1 MTRISR
7 PNITINGI
15 ARLAGV
21 TKGTV
26 SKVINNYRGINEKT
40 RQRVLKIIE
49 DVGYEPN
56 SAAQTLAFRRTGNIG
71 LIIPHAPEHSITG
84 AFWSSLVSAI
94 TREATNQGYSLVLL
108 LPQAENRLH
117 ELFTSTIRK
126 KRVDGLI
133 LGAELLDKRFLA
145 TLLSAEARFVM
156 LGQNPE
162 FKHHCVDLDN
172 KAAGAAIASY
182 LMNQGYKKPL
192 FVGGPSKYYYMTDR
206 ASGFVESLR
215 AAGCEPIP
223 PFFLPYEDRNTMK
236 NVLSEKVRAYGPD
249 SAIIGAGGD
258 FMFDAFSLF
267 QEMDLRPPT
276 FGFATFDDYRFLD
289 FLEPPITAVAQ
300 PVSRFGSEAVKMLV
314 NLLKEPGDLSEPD
327 KSVILPPIIVRRC
340 SCGESGPEPALKKD
354 KDFFALDRNGE

>member
-1 MTRISR
+1 MNPVSR
-7 PNITINGI
+7 HNLTINGI

-40 RQRVLKIIE
+40 RQKVLKIIE

-71 LIIPHAPEHSITG
+71 LLIPHAPEKSITG
-84 AFWSSLVSAI
+84 AYWSSLVSAI
-94 TREATNQGYSLVLL
+94 TREATSQGYSLVLL
-108 LPQAENRLH
+108 LPQSEDLLRD
-117 ELFTSTIRK
+117 LFVSTIRK

-133 LGAELLDKRFLA
+133 LGAELVDKQLLA

-172 KAAGAAIASY
+172 KMAAGAIAEY
-182 LMNQGYKKPL
+182 LLRHGYKRPL
-192 FVGGPSKYYYMTDR
+192 FIGGPSEYYYMTDR
-206 ASGFVESLR
+206 AAGFAESLR
-215 AAGCEPIP
+215 AAGKEPLP
-223 PFFLPYEDRNTMK
+223 PYFLPYEDRNTMK
-236 NVLSEKVRAYGPD
+236 KTLTQAVRAHAPD
-249 SAIIGAGGD
+249 SAVVAAGGD
-258 FMFDAFSLF
+258 FMFDAFSIF
-267 QEMDLRPPT
+267 QELDLRPPA

-300 PVSRFGSEAVKMLV
+300 PVSRLGSEAVKMLV
-314 NLLKEPGDLSEPD
+314 DLLKDPGAADRPN
-327 KSVILPPIIVRRC
+327 KNVILPASIISRR
-340 SCGESGPEPALKKD
+340 SCGESGPEPSEKKD
-354 KDFFALDRNGE
+354 KDFFALERNGE